1 MTVQD
6 IFTAL
11 CRLAPLETALSYDN
25 PGLLVGS
32 AKDEVQKCVVALD
45 CTTSVLQTAQ
55 QVGAQLIVTHHPVIF
70 NPLHAVTASGEDSRV
85 YHCIRAGVSVISM
98 HTNLDSA
105 TGGVNSCLA
114 EALGLLR
121 VKPVLGEDGFVFRAG
136 ELPQPLNAKELAA
149 FVGRRL
155 QTKVRYVAGSGP
167 VRTVA
172 VCGGSGADLLQTA
185 RQNGADALVTAD
197 VKHSAFI
204 AALEQN
210 FTLLDAGHYQTE
222 NTVIQPLCQYLRQQ
236 CAGVE
241 FISAELPILAV

>member
-1 MTVQD
+1 M
-6 IFTAL
+6 
-11 CRLAPLETALSYDN
+11 
-25 PGLLVGS
+25 
-32 AKDEVQKCVVALD
+32 
-45 CTTSVLQTAQ
+45 
-55 QVGAQLIVTHHPVIF
+55 
-70 NPLHAVTASGEDSRV
+70 
-85 YHCIRAGVSVISM
+85 
-98 HTNLDSA
+98 
-105 TGGVNSCLA
+105 
-114 EALGLLR
+114 
-121 VKPVLGEDGFVFRAG
+121 FRAG

>member
-11 CRLAPLETALSYDN
+11 CQLAPLETALSYDN
-25 PGLLVGS
+25 PGLLVGN
-32 AKDEVQKCVVALD
+32 AEDKVQKCVVALD

-55 QVGAQLIVTHHPVIF
+55 QLGAQLIVTHHPVIF
-70 NPLHAVTASGEDSRV
+70 NPLRAVTATGEDSRV
-85 YHCIRAGVSVISM
+85 YRCIRAGVAVISM

-105 TGGVNSCLA
+105 AGGVNSCLA
-114 EALGLLR
+114 EALGLLK
-121 VKPVLGEDGFVFRAG
+121 VKPVVENDGFVFRLG
-136 ELPQPLNAKELAA
+136 ELPQPLTAKELAA
-149 FVGRRL
+149 FVGQRL
-155 QTKVRYVAGSGP
+155 QTKVRYVAGGP

-222 NTVIQPLCQYLRQQ
+222 NTVIQPLCRYLRQQ
-236 CAGVE
+236 CAGGE
-241 FISAELPILAV
+241 FFSAELPILAV